1 MKRVLQNERGMA
13 LALAIVA
20 LVVVGALV
28 AGAFFAGTQEQR
40 VGENSR
46 RVLTAFGVAEAGI
59 FEVVRTWQDS
69 TGVFNALASYPS
81 AAPPSTRTW
90 ATVRS
95 PGSTGAYSGTLYKLN
110 DEIFLIDMTGT
121 DSAPGLSSQQVA
133 WLKRRGGGASQ
144 RLGLL
149 AKIRPLQIDIRAAL
163 TSGRG
168 DALSGQATIDG
179 YDHIPGTWTTCGPL
193 DSTKAGIRTD
203 TSMSITTGTGSLV
216 TGQPAVM
223 RDPNVTDSTF
233 SKYGD
238 VTYSALAARAN
249 ITLPGQNFNNS
260 IGPVVT
266 NGQCDKT
273 VLTNW
278 GDGMNPD
285 QPCGSYFPI
294 VHITGSSVTING
306 VQGQGIL
313 LVDGSLAVQ
322 GGFQWFGV
330 TIIRGTFSTAGGG
343 TSDAHFWGTTMVQD
357 SVVVA
362 NNTYTGHANILY
374 SKCAILKALDATGVA
389 AMMRSR
395 SWVQLF

>member
-46 RVLTAFGVAEAGI
+46 RVLTSFGAAEAGM
-59 FEVVRTWQDS
+59 FEMVRTWKDS
-69 TGVFNALASYPS
+69 TGVFNSLGSYPS
-81 AAPPSTRTW
+81 NAPPSTRTW
-90 ATVRS
+90 APATS
-95 PGSTGAYSGTLYKLN
+95 PSNTGAYSGTLYKLN
-110 DEIFLIDMTGT
+110 DEIFLIDVTGT
-121 DSAPGLSSQQVA
+121 DSAAGLSSQQVA

-144 RLGLL
+144 RLGLI
-149 AKIRPLQIDIRAAL
+149 ARIRPLQMDIKAAV

-168 DALSGQATIDG
+168 DALSGQAVIDG
-179 YDHIPGTWTTCGPL
+179 NDHTPTGWTTCGPL
-193 DSTKAGIRTD
+193 DSAKAGIRTD
-203 TSMSITTGTGSLV
+203 TSMAITTGGSSQVTGS
-216 TGQPAVM
+216 PNIM
-223 RDPNVTDSTF
+223 RDPTVTDSTF

-238 VTYSALAARAN
+238 VSYSALAARAQL
-249 ITLPGQNFNNS
+249 TLPGQNFSNS

-266 NGQCDKT
+266 GGNCDKS

-278 GDGMNPD
+278 GDGENPG

-294 VHITGSSVTING
+294 VHITGDATLNG

-313 LVDGSLAVQ
+313 LVDGSLSVQ
-322 GGFQWFGV
+322 GGFQWFGITV
-330 TIIRGTFSTAGGG
+330 IRGTLKTAGGG
-343 TSDAHFWGTTMVQD
+343 ATDAHFWGTTMVQD
-357 SVVVA
+357 SVVVG
-362 NNTYTGHANILY
+362 NNTFTGHANLLY

>member
-46 RVLTAFGVAEAGI
+46 RVLTSFGVAEAGAL
-59 FEVVRTWQDS
+59 EVVRTWQDS
-69 TGVFNALASYPS
+69 TGVFNSLAYYPS

-90 ATVRS
+90 APVHS
-95 PGSTGAYSGTLYKLN
+95 PSNTGAYSGTLYKLN
-110 DEIFLIDMTGT
+110 DQIFLIDMTGT

-133 WLKRRGGGASQ
+133 WLQRRGGGASQ

-149 AKIRPLQIDIRAAL
+149 TSIRTLQMDIKASL

-168 DALSGQATIDG
+168 DALSGNANIDG
-179 YDHIPGTWTTCGPL
+179 NDHTPPGWLTCGAL
-193 DSTKAGIRTD
+193 DSSKAGIRTD
-203 TSMSITTGTGSLV
+203 TSMSISTGGSSVVTGT
-216 TGQPAVM
+216 PPVM

-238 VTYSALAARAN
+238 VTYASLAARAQ
-249 ITLPGQNFNNS
+249 ITLPGQNFSNN

-266 NGQCDKT
+266 GGACDKS
-273 VLTNW
+273 VVTNW
-278 GDGMNPD
+278 GDGVGGG
-285 QPCGSYFPI
+285 PCASYFPI
-294 VHITGSSVTING
+294 VHITSDATING

-313 LVDGSLAVQ
+313 LVDGSLSVQ
-322 GGFQWFGV
+322 GGFQWFGI

-343 TSDAHFWGTTMVQD
+343 SPDAHFWGTTMVQD
-357 SVVVA
+357 SVVVGT
-362 NNTYTGHANILY
+362 NTLTGHANLLY

-389 AMMRSR
+389 TMMRSR
-395 SWVQLF
+395 GWVQLF

>member
-59 FEVVRTWQDS
+59 FEVIRTWQDS

-95 PGSTGAYSGTLYKLN
+95 PGSTGAYSGALYKLN
-110 DEIFLIDMTGT
+110 DQIYLIDMTGT

-133 WLKRRGGGASQ
+133 WLQRRGGGASQ

-149 AKIRPLQIDIRAAL
+149 AKIRPLQMDIRAAL

-179 YDHIPGTWTTCGPL
+179 NDHIPGTWTTCGPM

-203 TSMSITTGTGSLV
+203 TSMSITTGGSSTI
-216 TGQPAVM
+216 TGQPAIM

-238 VTYSALAARAN
+238 VTYAALAARAN
-249 ITLPGQNFNNS
+249 ITLPGQNFNNN

-266 NGQCDKT
+266 NGQCDKS

-278 GDGMNPD
+278 GDPMNPGL
-285 QPCGSYFPI
+285 PCGGYFPI

-322 GGFQWFGV
+322 GGFQWFGI

>member
-1 MKRVLQNERGMA
+1 MKECSMKRVLQNERGMA

-59 FEVVRTWQDS
+59 FEVIRTWQDS

-133 WLKRRGGGASQ
+133 WLQRRGGGASQ

-149 AKIRPLQIDIRAAL
+149 TSIRALQMDIRASL

-168 DALSGQATIDG
+168 DALSGNAHIDG
-179 YDHIPGTWTTCGPL
+179 YDHVPPNWDTWTTCGPL
-193 DSTKAGIRTD
+193 DSAKAGIRTD
-203 TSMSITTGTGSLV
+203 TSMAGATGGTSTV
-216 TGQPAVM
+216 TGIPAG
-223 RDPNVTDSTF
+223 RRAPNVPDSPF
-233 SKYGD
+233 AKYGD
-238 VTYSALAARAN
+238 ASYSQLSPCATR
-249 ITLPGQNFNNS
+249 TLPGQN
-260 IGPVVT
+260 
-266 NGQCDKT
+266 
-273 VLTNW
+273 L
-278 GDGMNPD
+278 
-285 QPCGSYFPI
+285 
-294 VHITGSSVTING
+294 
-306 VQGQGIL
+306 
-313 LVDGSLAVQ
+313 
-322 GGFQWFGV
+322 
-330 TIIRGTFSTAGGG
+330 
-343 TSDAHFWGTTMVQD
+343 
-357 SVVVA
+357 
-362 NNTYTGHANILY
+362 
-374 SKCAILKALDATGVA
+374 
-389 AMMRSR
+389 
-395 SWVQLF
+395 

>member
-46 RVLTAFGVAEAGI
+46 RVLTSFGVAEAGI
-59 FEVVRTWQDS
+59 LEVVRTWRDS
-69 TGVFNALASYPS
+69 TGVFNSLASYPS
-81 AAPPSTRTW
+81 NAPPSTRTW
-90 ATVRS
+90 APAGS

-110 DEIFLIDMTGT
+110 DQIFLIDMTGT

-133 WLKRRGGGASQ
+133 WLQRRGGGASQ
-144 RLGLL
+144 RLGMLTT
-149 AKIRPLQIDIRAAL
+149 IRTLQMDIKASL

-168 DALSGQATIDG
+168 DALSGIAVIDG
-179 YDHIPGTWTTCGPL
+179 YDHTPTGWTTCGPL
-193 DSTKAGIRTD
+193 DSAKAGIRTD
-203 TSMSITTGTGSLV
+203 TSMSITTGGSSQV
-216 TGQPAVM
+216 TGMPAVM
-223 RDPNVTDSTF
+223 HDPNVTDSTF

-238 VTYSALAARAN
+238 VNYSQLAARAQV
-249 ITLPGQNFNNS
+249 TLPGQNFSNS

-266 NGQCDKT
+266 GGTCDKT
-273 VLTNW
+273 VVTNW
-278 GDGMNPD
+278 GDGTNPG
-285 QPCGSYFPI
+285 QPCANYFPI
-294 VHITGSSVTING
+294 VHITGNATING

-313 LVDGSLAVQ
+313 LVDGSLSVQ
-322 GGFQWFGV
+322 GGFQWFGI
-330 TIIRGTFSTAGGG
+330 TIVRGTLSTAGGG
-343 TSDAHFWGTTMVQD
+343 ATDAHFWGTTMVQD
-357 SVVVA
+357 SVVVGS
-362 NNTYTGHANILY
+362 NTLTGHANILY
-374 SKCAILKALDATGVA
+374 SKCAILKALDATGIA

>member
-59 FEVVRTWQDS
+59 FEVIRTWQDS

-110 DEIFLIDMTGT
+110 DEIFLIDMTGI

-144 RLGLL
+144 RLGML
-149 AKIRPLQIDIRAAL
+149 ATIRPLQMDIRAAL

-193 DSTKAGIRTD
+193 DSTKAGIRTN
-203 TSMSITTGTGSLV
+203 T
-216 TGQPAVM
+216 
-223 RDPNVTDSTF
+223 
-233 SKYGD
+233 
-238 VTYSALAARAN
+238 
-249 ITLPGQNFNNS
+249 S

-266 NGQCDKT
+266 NGKCDKS